1 MSLNDLFFVI
11 LSYNDATNKKEMTLN
26 CVIVDDN
33 PIQRLAT
40 SKLINDHP
48 SLNLIGEF
56 NSPVES
62 KRFLLTTSVDLIIMD
77 VNFPVLDGFDLLDI
91 YETQTTTT
99 APFVIITSD
108 DKSQAFKAFE
118 YNVVDFLS
126 KPITSNRFNEAVSR
140 AIDRSVMIKNLKD
153 FNSEHIF
160 VKSNLKK
167 RKIYINEIKW
177 IEALGDYVKLITKD
191 KSFVILSTMKAF
203 ENELPK
209 GLFLRIHK
217 SYIINL
223 KKVDRYDSK
232 HVEIEKIKLPL
243 SRTRKTELSQALDII
258 IS

>member
-1 MSLNDLFFVI
+1 MI
-11 LSYNDATNKKEMTLN
+11 LN
-26 CVIVDDN
+26 CVIIDDN
-33 PIQRLAT
+33 PNHRLA
-40 SKLINDHP
+40 SLKIINAHP
-48 SLNLIGEF
+48 SLNLVGEF
-56 NSPVES
+56 KTPIEA
-62 KRFLLTTSVDLIIMD
+62 KHFLLTNSVNLIIMD
-77 VNFPVLDGFDLLDI
+77 VLFSGLDGFELLDI
-91 YETQTTTT
+91 YKSNTNTTT
-99 APFVIITSD
+99 PSVIIISD
-108 DKSQAFKAFE
+108 DKSQACKAFE

>member
-1 MSLNDLFFVI
+1 
-11 LSYNDATNKKEMTLN
+11 
-26 CVIVDDN
+26 
-33 PIQRLAT
+33 
-40 SKLINDHP
+40 
-48 SLNLIGEF
+48 
-56 NSPVES
+56 
-62 KRFLLTTSVDLIIMD
+62 MD
-77 VNFPVLDGFDLLDI
+77 VLFSGLDGFELLDI
-91 YETQTTTT
+91 YKSNTNTT
-99 APFVIITSD
+99 PPSVIIISD

>member
-1 MSLNDLFFVI
+1 
-11 LSYNDATNKKEMTLN
+11 
-26 CVIVDDN
+26 
-33 PIQRLAT
+33 
-40 SKLINDHP
+40 
-48 SLNLIGEF
+48 
-56 NSPVES
+56 
-62 KRFLLTTSVDLIIMD
+62 
-77 VNFPVLDGFDLLDI
+77 
-91 YETQTTTT
+91 
-99 APFVIITSD
+99 
-108 DKSQAFKAFE
+108 
-118 YNVVDFLS
+118 
-126 KPITSNRFNEAVSR
+126 
-140 AIDRSVMIKNLKD
+140 MIKNLKD

>member
-1 MSLNDLFFVI
+1 
-11 LSYNDATNKKEMTLN
+11 MTLN

-33 PIQRLAT
+33 PNQRLAT
-40 SKLINDHP
+40 LKLINDHP

-56 NSPVES
+56 ASALES

-77 VNFPVLDGFDLLDI
+77 VNFPVLDGFDLLDL
-91 YETQTTTT
+91 YKNDTT
-99 APFVIITSD
+99 ATMPNVVIVSD
-108 DKSQAFKAFE
+108 DKSHAFKAFD
-118 YNVVDFLS
+118 YNVCDFLS
-126 KPITSNRFNEAVSR
+126 KPVTKNRFNEAISR
-140 AIDRSVMIKNLKD
+140 TVLQAKMIQNFQD
-153 FNSEHIF
+153 FDSEHIF

-167 RKIYINEIKW
+167 RKIYVNEIKW

-217 SYIINL
+217 SYIVNL

-243 SRTRKTELSQALDII
+243 SRTRKTELTQALDII
-258 IS
+258 VN